1 MIPINAQAPAQ
12 SPAFPCRFMLRTTW
26 PILVVLFGTV
36 LLRAESAAPPK
47 FETDVRAI
55 LKTHCFQCHGEEPEV
70 QGNLDLRLVRFMH
83 RGGDSGAAVV
93 PGKPEESILYQR
105 LRDGEMP
112 PDESKQISRNELQ
125 VIRDWILAG
134 AKTLRPEP
142 ESLGAEAHITEE
154 ERTHWSLQPIQR
166 PTIPDVINSNLV
178 ANPVDAFLL
187 KELRKHDLEF
197 SPTAPPQ
204 KLFRRLSLDLIGL
217 PPKRDSLN
225 RFVQTLASDGSD
237 EKAWSDT
244 VDTMLELPQYG
255 ERWARH
261 WLDVAG
267 YADSEGYTDADS
279 ERPDAWRYRDY
290 VINAFNMDMPF
301 DQFIT
306 EQLAGDEM
314 ITSPLDNLSAIDAKR
329 LAATGFLRMAPDGTG
344 GAVADKLQARHDTMA
359 DTIRIVASSFLGLTV
374 GCAQCHD
381 HRYDPISQADY
392 YRLRAIFQ
400 PAFDPEQWRVPSK
413 RRVSLYTDQD
423 RERAAEIEV
432 EAKKVDAQR
441 AAEQKQ
447 FIAATFE
454 KQLKELP
461 ESVHELARAAHAT
474 EAGKRTPEQKQ
485 LLKKHPNLNVTS
497 SSLYLYDRK
506 AADELKKLAAKA
518 SEIRATKPKEEFIR
532 AITEKPGRVPAT
544 HLLFRGDPG
553 QPRQELKPGGL
564 SVVSLT
570 SKLPE
575 IPVDNGELPTSGRR
589 LAFAK
594 RLTDPQHPLTARV
607 IVNRVWRQHFGRG
620 LVETPGDFGIQGMRP
635 SHPELLDWLSAEL
648 IESGWSLKHL
658 HRLILKSR
666 AWRQAVSTDAT
677 RQQVDPDN
685 TLFGSARL
693 RRLDAEVVRDCI
705 LDISGRLNTRA
716 SGPPV
721 PVMADRVGR
730 FVIGKENLN
739 AGRPGSVIDLKG
751 AQYRRSVYIQ
761 MRRSRPL
768 AVLEAFDQPPMSPN
782 CDKRNSSTA
791 STQSLLM
798 MNSELLLTYSRHF
811 AERLSQLD
819 QDPSAR
825 IDAAWQTVYCR
836 YPTESERTATR
847 KFIDEQQSV
856 FEQQAAYRSSDGKP
870 PARSAELEALAVMCQ
885 MLMGSNEFLYVD

>member
-1 MIPINAQAPAQ
+1 
-12 SPAFPCRFMLRTTW
+12 MLRTTW

-112 PDESKQISRNELQ
+112 PDESKQISRDELQ

-187 KELRKHDLEF
+187 KELQHDLEF
-197 SPTAPPQ
+197 SPTAPP
-204 KLFRRLSLDLIGL
+204 KNCSVFFADLI
-217 PPKRDSLN
+217 N
-225 RFVQTLASDGSD
+225 AAWRFVEPLCSDARIRWERRSLV
-237 EKAWSDT
+237 DT

-267 YADSEGYTDADS
+267 YADSEGYTDADLGDLMPNIAI
-279 ERPDAWRYRDY
+279 R
-290 VINAFNMDMPF
+290 INAFNMDMPF

-314 ITSPLDNLSAIDAKR
+314 ITCWTISAIDAKR
-329 LAATGFLRMAPDGTG
+329 LVATGFLRMAPDGTG

-461 ESVHELARAAHAT
+461 ESVHELARAAPA
-474 EAGKRTPEQKQ
+474 EAGLHAEQKQ
-485 LLKKHPNLNVTS
+485 LLKHPNLNVTS

-518 SEIRATKPKEEFIR
+518 SEIRMTKPRRF
-532 AITEKPGRVPAT
+532 
-544 HLLFRGDPG
+544 
-553 QPRQELKPGGL
+553 
-564 SVVSLT
+564 
-570 SKLPE
+570 
-575 IPVDNGELPTSGRR
+575 SGRSPKSPGVFR
-589 LAFAK
+589 QPICCSAAI
-594 RLTDPQHPLTARV
+594 RDSRV
-607 IVNRVWRQHFGRG
+607 
-620 LVETPGDFGIQGMRP
+620 
-635 SHPELLDWLSAEL
+635 
-648 IESGWSLKHL
+648 
-658 HRLILKSR
+658 
-666 AWRQAVSTDAT
+666 
-677 RQQVDPDN
+677 
-685 TLFGSARL
+685 
-693 RRLDAEVVRDCI
+693 
-705 LDISGRLNTRA
+705 
-716 SGPPV
+716 
-721 PVMADRVGR
+721 
-730 FVIGKENLN
+730 
-739 AGRPGSVIDLKG
+739 
-751 AQYRRSVYIQ
+751 
-761 MRRSRPL
+761 
-768 AVLEAFDQPPMSPN
+768 
-782 CDKRNSSTA
+782 RNSS
-791 STQSLLM
+791 
-798 MNSELLLTYSRHF
+798 RG
-811 AERLSQLD
+811 AERCFSD
-819 QDPSAR
+819 QQVAGDTGR
-825 IDAAWQTVYCR
+825 QW
-836 YPTESERTATR
+836 
-847 KFIDEQQSV
+847 
-856 FEQQAAYRSSDGKP
+856 
-870 PARSAELEALAVMCQ
+870 
-885 MLMGSNEFLYVD
+885 